1 MKVQVTY
8 VNSRPNEMFENV
20 KEITHKDADIILL
33 HLETGEIVSVDTSKA
48 LTKIIQEVNNEKENF
63 VFKFSNDNN
72 GCFHDR
78 LLMGK

>member
-48 LTKIIQEVNNEKENF
+48 LTKII
-63 VFKFSNDNN
+63 
-72 GCFHDR
+72 
-78 LLMGK
+78 